1 MSAPWQRQRQ
11 DEMTETPPN
20 TSAWIQREGAA
31 PVMVTGNCSLGRVI
45 GNDVVLVDD
54 RVSRRHATIHAQG
67 EMEFWL
73 IDLGSRNG
81 TYLNGRRISQPT
93 RLHDSDRL
101 HIGPFALIFRQ
112 PSAAATTRG
121 APAPASE
128 QTQMDLRSASCW
140 LLLCDIIGSSV
151 LAREKSK
158 EELAVLVGTWFG
170 RCKEVLE
177 DHGGVINKYLGDG
190 LLAYWLSRAE
200 AVPHVAQALR
210 DLQRVQEEASPPFRL
225 IVHHGDILLGGM
237 PSSGEESLS
246 GSEVNFVFR
255 LERLASDLQIDRLA
269 SEAVVRQ
276 MGEQFKA
283 VPRGDHL
290 LHGFEGRFVVYS
302 F

>member
-1 MSAPWQRQRQ
+1 M
-11 DEMTETPPN
+11 DEPSINPM
-20 TSAWIQREGAA
+20 AWVQREGAN
-31 PVMVTGNCSLGRVI
+31 PVLVTGNCSLGRVI
-45 GNDVVLVDD
+45 GNDIVLVDD

-67 EMEFWL
+67 ELEFWL

-93 RLHDSDRL
+93 RLRDGDRL
-101 HIGPFALIFRQ
+101 HIGPFALTFRQ
-112 PSAAATTRG
+112 PVEATTTRT
-121 APAPASE
+121 APLPAE
-128 QTQMDLRSASCW
+128 QTQMDLRSSSCW
-140 LLLCDIIGSSV
+140 LLLCDIVGSSV

-200 AVPHVAQALR
+200 VVPHVVQALR
-210 DLQRVQEEASPPFRL
+210 DLQRLQEEARPVFRL
-225 IVHHGDILLGGM
+225 ILHHGEVLLGGM

-246 GSEVNFVFR
+246 GPEVNFVFR
-255 LERLASDLQIDRLA
+255 LERLASELQLTRLT
-269 SEAVVRQ
+269 SEAVVSRL
-276 MGEQFKA
+276 GESLNVVVQGEH
-283 VPRGDHL
+283 R
-290 LHGFEGRFVVYS
+290 LHGFEGEYRVFS